1 MHFII
6 HCTDKPGSANLRAI
20 NRPAHVDFLKRHRNS
35 IFVAGPTLT
44 QDGEGMNGS
53 LLIVDFPDRAAVKA
67 FADADPYACVGL
79 FESVVIKPWKMVFE
93 PNDLPL

>member
-1 MHFII
+1 MYFTVY
-6 HCTDKPGSANLRAI
+6 CTDKPDSAHIRAA
-20 NRPAHVDFLKRHRNS
+20 NRPDHVDFLKSQRDN

-53 LLIVDFPDRAAVKA
+53 LLIVDFPDRAGADA
-67 FADADPYACVGL
+67 FAAADPYAIAGL

-93 PNDLPL
+93 PQS

>member
-1 MHFII
+1 MYFII
-6 HCTDKPGSANLRAI
+6 HCTDKPGSDNLRAT
-20 NRPAHVDFLKRHRNS
+20 NRPAHVDFLKRHRDS

-53 LLIVDFPDRAAVKA
+53 LLIVDFPGRAGADA
-67 FADADPYACVGL
+67 FAAADPYASAGL

-93 PNDLPL
+93 PRS

>member
-6 HCTDKPGSANLRAI
+6 HCTDKPDSANLRAT
-20 NRPAHVDFLKRHRNS
+20 NRPDHVDFLKRHRDS

-44 QDGEGMNGS
+44 RDGEGMNGS
-53 LLIVDFPDRAAVKA
+53 LLIVDFPDRAAVNA
-67 FADADPYACVGL
+67 FAAADPYASAGL

-93 PNDLPL
+93 PNSLPL

>member
-1 MHFII
+1 MYFII
-6 HCTDKPGSANLRAI
+6 HCTDKPGSTKLRAT
-20 NRPAHVDFLKRHRNS
+20 NRSAHVDFLKKHRDS

-53 LLIVDFPDRAAVKA
+53 LLIVDFPGRAGADA
-67 FADADPYACVGL
+67 FAAADPYASAGL

-93 PNDLPL
+93 PRS

>member
-6 HCTDKPGSANLRAI
+6 HCTDKPDSNNLRAI
-20 NRPAHVDFLKRHRNS
+20 TRKAHIDFIERHRDS

-53 LLIVDFPDRAAVKA
+53 LLVVDFPSLADANA
-67 FADADPYACVGL
+67 FAASDPYAKAGL
-79 FESVVIKPWKMVFE
+79 FESVIIKPWKMVLE
-93 PNDLPL
+93 PKS